1 MTPDKSSLKKT
12 LISRYLLSIAVLCFF
27 FFMPAGT
34 FKFWHAW
41 VYLGILFIPVA
52 IVMIYFFKKNPE
64 FLERR
69 MRYREKEKEQRKLLK
84 YSFLIF
90 FIGLLIP
97 GLDFRYFWS
106 TVPLFLV
113 VLSDLIIL
121 VAYIHVFYVF
131 KINQY
136 ASRIVEIEE
145 NQQVITTG
153 PYAWV
158 RHPMYT
164 GVILLYL
171 FTPLALGS
179 FWGLIPFLI
188 LPVII
193 IFRIKNEEEVLK
205 KELPG
210 YEAYC
215 RNTKYRLI
223 PYVW

>member
-1 MTPDKSSLKKT
+1 
-12 LISRYLLSIAVLCFF
+12 
-27 FFMPAGT
+27 
-34 FKFWHAW
+34 
-41 VYLGILFIPVA
+41 
-52 IVMIYFFKKNPE
+52 MIYFYKKNPE

-97 GLDFRYFWS
+97 GLDFRYHWS
-106 TVPLFLV
+106 TVPVFLV

-121 VAYIHVFYVF
+121 VAYINVFYVF
-131 KINQY
+131 RINQY

-179 FWGLIPFLI
+179 FWGFIPFLMLSI
-188 LPVII
+188 LIL
-193 IFRIKNEEEVLK
+193 FRIKNEEEVLK